1 MLSFDTDIRY
11 LKGVG
16 EKRAQL
22 LKRLGVDTVGALL
35 SFYPRSYKDLS
46 KTELIYD
53 TELDKTVCIKAK
65 IMSDISEQYIRKNMT
80 LYKFK
85 VADQSGAMNV
95 TIFNNK
101 YLAEKLNVGSTYL
114 FYGKTTGGIFLREM
128 SSPEIYEQN
137 NNGILPVYSLTS
149 GITSKY
155 LSGIIRTALDSFT
168 PDDPLPQSV
177 RKKYNLCDIKYA
189 LNNIHFPRTE
199 ESLDR
204 ARRRLIFEELF
215 LLQCG
220 MSYFAL
226 KRRGKTASVIENN
239 YTNEFLSLLPF
250 TPTDSQIKCIGEGL
264 RDMQSS
270 VPMNRLLQGDVG
282 SGKTV
287 VAAALCYSAAKNGF
301 QSILMAPTVILA
313 EQHFRT
319 FENFFKDSDIKCA
332 LITGSLTAANKRK
345 LREQIKNGEIDIV
358 VGTNAILSDANEF
371 CNVGLV
377 ITDEQHRFGVEQRA
391 KLSSKGH
398 SPHTLVMS
406 ATPIPRTL
414 ALVIYGDL
422 DISILNE
429 YPKGRQKIECYSV
442 TKELEE
448 RAYNYI
454 KKHIDEGRQ
463 AYIVCPLVEEGE
475 TERTPAETHYKNLS
489 EGAFK
494 NYKLGLLHGKLSSA
508 AKEKVMRQFS
518 SGEIDLLISTTVIEV
533 GIDVPNAAIMVILD
547 ADCFGLSQLHQLRG
561 RIGRGS
567 HKSTCILISGTA
579 DKATNERLSVIC
591 ATNDGFKIAEED
603 LKLRGPGDF
612 LGKRQHGLPELKIAD
627 MNSDYGVLKITQEA
641 AKEVLKLDGNL
652 DEPQN
657 VPLKKE
663 ILRLFNIN

>member
-1 MLSFDTDIRY
+1 MLSLDTDIRY

-22 LKRLGVDTVGALL
+22 LQRLGVDTVGALL

-46 KTELIYD
+46 QTELIYD

-65 IMSDISEQYIRKNMT
+65 IISDVSEHYIRKNMT

-85 VADQSGAMNV
+85 AADQSGAMNV

-137 NNGILPVYSLTS
+137 NNSILPVYSLTS

-177 RKKYNLCDIKYA
+177 REKYNLCDLKYA
-189 LNNIHFPRTE
+189 LNNIHFPRTK

-239 YTNEFLSLLPF
+239 YTDEFLSLLPF

-319 FENFFKDSDIKCA
+319 FENFFKDVDI
-332 LITGSLTAANKRK
+332 
-345 LREQIKNGEIDIV
+345 
-358 VGTNAILSDANEF
+358 
-371 CNVGLV
+371 
-377 ITDEQHRFGVEQRA
+377 
-391 KLSSKGH
+391 
-398 SPHTLVMS
+398 
-406 ATPIPRTL
+406 
-414 ALVIYGDL
+414 
-422 DISILNE
+422 
-429 YPKGRQKIECYSV
+429 
-442 TKELEE
+442 
-448 RAYNYI
+448 
-454 KKHIDEGRQ
+454 
-463 AYIVCPLVEEGE
+463 
-475 TERTPAETHYKNLS
+475 
-489 EGAFK
+489 
-494 NYKLGLLHGKLSSA
+494 
-508 AKEKVMRQFS
+508 
-518 SGEIDLLISTTVIEV
+518 
-533 GIDVPNAAIMVILD
+533 
-547 ADCFGLSQLHQLRG
+547 
-561 RIGRGS
+561 
-567 HKSTCILISGTA
+567 
-579 DKATNERLSVIC
+579 
-591 ATNDGFKIAEED
+591 
-603 LKLRGPGDF
+603 
-612 LGKRQHGLPELKIAD
+612 
-627 MNSDYGVLKITQEA
+627 
-641 AKEVLKLDGNL
+641 
-652 DEPQN
+652 
-657 VPLKKE
+657 
-663 ILRLFNIN
+663 